1 VATAEQLEYI
11 IKVQDREL
19 RELKK
24 TMGGV
29 NEAADKD
36 LGKAAAAADSHTRKM
51 GAGATIAAAAFG
63 GALVV
68 GLKKSVDAA
77 IDSQKVQKATEV
89 QLRALNISYGAHKK
103 QIDSVINST
112 SRLAALDDE
121 ELQQSFTRLL
131 PATHNVNKALGE
143 MQLAADV
150 ARARNISLE
159 SATNLV
165 VRANTGSAGALRRL
179 GISLVA
185 TTAHTQ
191 AARAELAAYKKTHD
205 TLSPAM
211 TRHFQQEIAN
221 AQAADKHAQAV
232 KNIDTLQRTFAGSA
246 KAYGEGAAGAQDR
259 FKVALENVQEA
270 IGGGLLPMLTRL
282 INTGSEVLQW
292 TTDHGQATKILL
304 GVLAAGAGAFL
315 VYAAATK
322 AVTATTII
330 ANGVQAIF
338 RGELLATNAAMRAN
352 PIGIII
358 TLLVA
363 LGVGLVLAY
372 KKSET
377 FREIVNGA
385 FHAVKVV
392 IEDTRRI
399 AGELWHGFEA
409 TLDWVRGHWHTI
421 ALLISGP
428 FAPLVA
434 LATNAF
440 GIRSA
445 LVGAFEAVKTKA
457 GAVIDDVHDFFAG
470 LPKRLAKPLDLIHD
484 AIHTVVASWAISA
497 RRSTRSWTASSG
509 SSTTRSGSA
518 TCSARSATASPGSPG
533 SSTRSATASPAS
545 STASTPEAAAT
556 SRSRRAPASTRRST
570 PASTTI
576 WRSR

>member
-1 VATAEQLEYI
+1 
-11 IKVQDREL
+11 
-19 RELKK
+19 
-24 TMGGV
+24 
-29 NEAADKD
+29 
-36 LGKAAAAADSHTRKM
+36 
-51 GAGATIAAAAFG
+51 
-63 GALVV
+63 
-68 GLKKSVDAA
+68 
-77 IDSQKVQKATEV
+77 
-89 QLRALNISYGAHKK
+89 
-103 QIDSVINST
+103 
-112 SRLAALDDE
+112 
-121 ELQQSFTRLL
+121 
-131 PATHNVNKALGE
+131 
-143 MQLAADV
+143 
-150 ARARNISLE
+150 
-159 SATNLV
+159 
-165 VRANTGSAGALRRL
+165 
-179 GISLVA
+179 
-185 TTAHTQ
+185 
-191 AARAELAAYKKTHD
+191 
-205 TLSPAM
+205 
-211 TRHFQQEIAN
+211 
-221 AQAADKHAQAV
+221 
-232 KNIDTLQRTFAGSA
+232 
-246 KAYGEGAAGAQDR
+246 
-259 FKVALENVQEA
+259 VALENVEEA

-445 LVGAFEAVKTKA
+445 IVGALELVKSTA
-457 GAVIDDVHDFFAG
+457 GAVIEDVVGFFAG
-470 LPKRLAKPLDLIHD
+470 LPKRLAKPIDAVIHD
-484 AIHTVVASWAISA
+484 AILTPCRCHAFDRRQGFIDKVVDGVKWLIDHAKQIGDVFGSIGSKH
-497 RRSTRSWTASSG
+497 RRR
-509 SSTTRSGSA
+509 
-518 TCSARSATASPGSPG
+518 SPGS
-533 SSTRSATASPAS
+533 
-545 STASTPEAAAT
+545 
-556 SRSRRAPASTRRST
+556 
-570 PASTTI
+570 
-576 WRSR
+576 